1 MRACAHERTHANT
14 ARILPRSVSGP
25 GRPEADPVKAASGR
39 VLVVNAGSATLK
51 GTVLDLPEPTP
62 LVDHTIDWASPSP
75 GDVVTSIDDLSGVI
89 VAAGIDPASLEA
101 VGHRVVHGGERFIVP
116 TLLDEEALSALDS
129 VADLAPLHDPVAI
142 ATIRAAREQLPAIPH
157 VAAFDTAFHATLPD
171 AARHYPVPDA
181 WVKGHGIRRFGFHG
195 LSVEWSVARAA
206 SMLGSAVAD
215 LRLVVAHLGGGS
227 SVTAVDGGRSVH
239 TSMGMTPLEGL
250 MMATRAG
257 SIDPG
262 IIFRLARDGLA
273 IDAIER
279 ALEHSSGLLAVG
291 GTADM
296 RSLLARATA
305 DDARAFLAIQMFV
318 AHAAAGIGAAATAL
332 PTLDALVFTGGIGE
346 HAAAVRSGICARLGV
361 MGIPSVGEED
371 LAEEAILGHGPSG
384 TAVLTIHAREDL
396 VVAAAALRLAGTL

>member
-1 MRACAHERTHANT
+1 M
-14 ARILPRSVSGP
+14 
-25 GRPEADPVKAASGR
+25 SGR
-39 VLVVNAGSATLK
+39 VLVLNAGSATLK
-51 GTVLDLPEPTP
+51 GTVLDMPEPSP
-62 LVDHTIDWASPSP
+62 RLDHTIDWTSPTP
-75 GDVVTSIDDLSGVI
+75 LDIARALGGLSGVI
-89 VAAGIDPASLEA
+89 VAAGIDPASIEA
-101 VGHRVVHGGERFIVP
+101 VGHRVVHGGERFTAP
-116 TLLDEEALSALDS
+116 TLLDEEALIALES

-142 ATIRAAREQLPAIPH
+142 ATIRAARERLPSIPH
-157 VAAFDTAFHATLPD
+157 VAVFDTAFHATLPD
-171 AARHYPVPDA
+171 AARRYPLPDTWA
-181 WVKGHGIRRFGFHG
+181 EGHGIRRFGFHG

-206 SMLGSAVAD
+206 SLLGSAVVD
-215 LRLVVAHLGGGS
+215 LRLVVAHLGGGA
-227 SVTAVDGGRSVH
+227 SVTAVDSGRSVS

-250 MMATRAG
+250 MMGTRAG

-296 RSLLARATA
+296 RSLLARAAA
-305 DDARAFLAIQMFV
+305 DDARALLAIQMFV
-318 AHAAAGIGAAATAL
+318 AHAAAGIGAATTAL

-371 LAEEAILGHGPSG
+371 LAEEAILGYGPSG

-396 VVAAAALRLAGTL
+396 VVAAAALRLAGTS